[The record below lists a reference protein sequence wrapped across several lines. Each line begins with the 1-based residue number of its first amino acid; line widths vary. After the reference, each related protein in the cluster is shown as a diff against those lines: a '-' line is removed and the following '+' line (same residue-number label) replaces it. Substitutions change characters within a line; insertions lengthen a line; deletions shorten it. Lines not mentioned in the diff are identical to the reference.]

1 MRRCCGLLCQILVG
15 HTSFHLWRHLKHLN
29 NLITPSPPSA
39 GGKRQSGLLGLS
51 VGDDNDGHFVNFARF
66 FKADG
71 TLNAKAHGIEHS
83 NYCTLAENTRRLQDF
98 RTPQGEPFALVKLPL
113 PNPITHK
120 GKLLAASYL
129 NFIVLNGAVLVPNF
143 GQSKND
149 ATVLEIISD
158 CFPDREIVAVDW
170 SDIIKEGGALHY
182 MSQHQ
187 PAVS

>member
-1 MRRCCGLLCQILVG
+1 M
-15 HTSFHLWRHLKHLN
+15 
-29 NLITPSPPSA
+29 
-39 GGKRQSGLLGLS
+39 
-51 VGDDNDGHFVNFARF
+51 
-66 FKADG
+66 
-71 TLNAKAHGIEHS
+71 
-83 NYCTLAENTRRLQDF
+83 
-98 RTPQGEPFALVKLPL
+98 KLPL

-143 GQSKND
+143 GQSKNY
-149 ATVLEIISD
+149 ATALEIISD
-158 CFPDREIVAVDW
+158 CFPDREIVAVDC